1 MTSRRYR
8 PTVAEID
15 LEAVRHNVRSLK
27 PATAE
32 LLAVVKAN
40 AYGHGDAEV
49 AAAALEAGAT
59 RLGVALVEEG
69 IALRE
74 RGIEAPILVLSEF
87 PRGSE
92 ADALAARLTPA
103 VYSRDG
109 VAAIAEG
116 ARALDLR
123 VAVHLKIDTGM
134 HRVGV
139 WPPSDA
145 LGVARAALD
154 AGLEIEGLWTHFA
167 CAESDEEATRGQ
179 LATFLEIRDSLAA
192 AGIIAGMHHA
202 ANSAGTLRFPE
213 AHLDLVR
220 PGVAL
225 YGVDPG
231 GGLAAAAGLRPAL
244 SWRSEVTMVKRLA
257 AGERIS
263 YGWRYALERDT
274 WIATVPVGYEDGYPR
289 ALSNRADVLIGG
301 RRRRVAGSVTMDQ
314 LLVDVGDDEVH
325 EGDEV
330 VLIGT
335 QGDERITANE
345 LAEHAGTIGYEIV
358 TSIGARVPR
367 VHVGASA

>member
-1 MTSRRYR
+1 
-8 PTVAEID
+8 
-15 LEAVRHNVRSLK
+15 
-27 PATAE
+27 
-32 LLAVVKAN
+32 
-40 AYGHGDAEV
+40 
-49 AAAALEAGAT
+49 
-59 RLGVALVEEG
+59 VALVEEG
-69 IALRE
+69 IGLRE

-92 ADALAARLTPA
+92 RDALAARLTPA

-109 VAAIAEG
+109 VARVAEAG
-116 ARALDLR
+116 RALDLR
-123 VAVHLKIDTGM
+123 VGVHLKIDTGM

-145 LGVARAALD
+145 VEIAHAALD
-154 AGLEIEGLWTHFA
+154 AGLELEALWTHFA
-167 CAESDEEATRGQ
+167 CADSDDEATRGQ
-179 LATFLEIRDSLAA
+179 LATFLEIRDSLAG
-192 AGIIAGMHHA
+192 AGIIARMHHA
-202 ANSAGTLRFPE
+202 ANSAATLRYPD

-231 GGLAAAAGLRPAL
+231 GGLAESAGLRPAL
-244 SWRSEVTMVKRLA
+244 SWRSEVTMVKRLP

-263 YGWRYALERDT
+263 YGWRYRLERDA
-274 WIATVPVGYEDGYPR
+274 WIATVPVGYEDGYLR

-314 LLVDVGDDEVH
+314 LVVEIGDDDVH
-325 EGDEV
+325 VGDEV
-330 VLIGT
+330 VLVGT
-335 QGDERITANE
+335 QGDERITADE
-345 LAEHAGTIGYEIV
+345 LAGHAGTIGYEIV